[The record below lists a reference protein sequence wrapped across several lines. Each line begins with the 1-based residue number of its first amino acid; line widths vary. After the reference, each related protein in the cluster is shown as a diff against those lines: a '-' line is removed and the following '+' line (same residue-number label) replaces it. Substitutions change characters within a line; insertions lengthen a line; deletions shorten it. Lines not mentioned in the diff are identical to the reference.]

1 MVVSERSGTPLR
13 LVRPAEDWDLVA
25 RAAAG
30 EAAAQ
35 RALFD
40 RERVRVHRLLYR
52 VVGSNTHMD
61 DLVQDTFLE
70 IFRSL
75 PGFRGE
81 SSLRTWID
89 RCAVRVAY
97 AHFRRKGRTPSL
109 QPISEEPADEVGV
122 EERASVREAVRRLYR
137 HLSQLDPRQRIAF
150 TLFAIEGRTQSEIAE
165 ITGSTLGTVKIRVWR
180 ARHALAKRAKND
192 PLLSEFLADAD
203 RPSEDVEK

>member
-1 MVVSERSGTPLR
+1 
-13 LVRPAEDWDLVA
+13 
-25 RAAAG
+25 
-30 EAAAQ
+30 
-35 RALFD
+35 
-40 RERVRVHRLLYR
+40 
-52 VVGSNTHMD
+52 MD

-97 AHFRRKGRTPSL
+97 AHFKRKGRTPPL
-109 QPISEEPADEVGV
+109 QPISEEPADEVGA
-122 EERASVREAVRRLYR
+122 EERVSVREAVRRLYR

-150 TLFAIEGRTQSEIAE
+150 TLFSIEGRTQSEIAE
-165 ITGSTLGTVKIRVWR
+165 ITGSTVGTVKIRVWR

-203 RPSEDVEK
+203 LKTEDATE